1 VIRWVRTAE
10 ANFILLNMHSFSI
23 ICPEDLFL
31 GADEMKKI
39 EPRVAFSALEHS
51 QPIPLRVG
59 YEGAPT
65 TRTASGGS

>member
-1 VIRWVRTAE
+1 
-10 ANFILLNMHSFSI
+10 MHSFSI